1 MSIAN
6 VGIDLGTMYTVMA
19 ASNGC
24 RKCIASEVGFPRDA
38 AAGLL
43 FDEKY
48 VMGDD
53 LRKHRKAL
61 NVIRPFKGNRLKS
74 AVTEQDY
81 RKLTD
86 DQPASQ
92 ITAAT
97 YLVKSVLDDLEL
109 DAGAQIRCVV
119 GVPSS
124 ATIYS
129 QKIIM
134 SLVEKAAQL
143 VAVVPEPFAVGFGL
157 DSDANN
163 SIIIDIGA
171 GTVDYCYFYGAFP
184 AAEDLKSLLV
194 GGDHVD
200 KQLRKAICGEFPDVK
215 VSEQQAQFI
224 KEKFGSVGS
233 YTSPAVVELPTKS
246 GRVISCDL
254 TDVVRSTC
262 QKFAEMI
269 VENLISHLSMI
280 ESEDFA
286 IENSEI
292 LLAGGGSQL
301 AGLAEYIE
309 DRLDLT
315 GQTEV
320 KKIHDSRFAGANGA
334 LQLARQLPDSYWEQL
349 ISTTTIEKN
358 KAA

>member
-6 VGIDLGTMYTVMA
+6 VGIDLGTMYTAMA

-38 AAGLL
+38 AARLL
-43 FDEKY
+43 VNEEY

-81 RKLTD
+81 KDLIGNQSRD
-86 DQPASQ
+86 Q

-97 YLVKSVLDDLEL
+97 YLIKSVLDDLEL
-109 DAGAQIRCVV
+109 DAGSQIRCVV

-134 SLVEKAAQL
+134 GLVETAAQL
-143 VAVVPEPFAVGFGL
+143 VAIVPEPFAVGFGL

-184 AAEDLKSLLV
+184 AAEDLKSLLL

-200 KQLRKAICGEFPDVK
+200 KQLRKSICSEFPDVK

-246 GRVISCDL
+246 GRVVSCDL

-262 QKFAEMI
+262 QQFAEMI
-269 VENLISHLSMI
+269 VENLLSHLTMI
-280 ESEDFA
+280 GSEDFA
-286 IENSEI
+286 IENSKI

-301 AGLAEYIE
+301 AGLTEYIE
-309 DRLDLT
+309 DRLDLK

-320 KKIHDSRFAGANGA
+320 KRIHDSRFAGANGA
-334 LQLARQLPDSYWEQL
+334 LQLARQLPDDYWKQL
-349 ISTTTIEKN
+349 ISTTNVQKSN
-358 KAA
+358 AA